1 MNLLSQLSDRDSIK
15 AVFDHVKDLMACSF
29 LYAAGVLAQRQQTFL
44 PDWLSDYSGWG
55 MMAAAILLVLIK
67 LADGIR
73 RLMRSRWQWPLVA
86 LLIGAYVLVSCRVVV
101 VTAAL
106 RTKAFT
112 NNSSPFQTSPDRIK
126 P

>member
-1 MNLLSQLSDRDSIK
+1 MSLPSQITDGGFIK

-55 MMAAAILLVLIK
+55 MMAAAILLVLLK
-67 LADGIR
+67 LAEGIR
-73 RLMRSRWQWPLVA
+73 RLLRSRWQWPLVA
-86 LLIGAYVLVSCRVVV
+86 LLIGAYVMVICRVVV

-106 RTKAFT
+106 RTRAFA
-112 NNSSPFQTSPDRIK
+112 NSLPVQTDPDKIK